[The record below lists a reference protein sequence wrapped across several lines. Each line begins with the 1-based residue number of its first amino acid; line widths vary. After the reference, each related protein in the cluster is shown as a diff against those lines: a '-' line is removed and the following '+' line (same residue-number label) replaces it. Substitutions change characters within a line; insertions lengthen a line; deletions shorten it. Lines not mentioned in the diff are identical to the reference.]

1 MTKHWTA
8 RAIARQRGA
17 VSAALFLSAVLGL
30 SSPALAGHVS
40 GVEIADDTIIL
51 RFDAAVEKASGL
63 VLAGPDRIAIDVTG
77 TEPGTVGTPAGAVA
91 AIRQGRFAADTTR
104 VVFDMAAPRRITGGR
119 FSDDGQSL
127 TLSIA
132 PQEGPVANASGA
144 PRTVWRSPTA
154 DSARPPLSRYALSIQ
169 LDAPEPGPPPPR
181 ITGRSDRPLVVI
193 DAGHGGFDPGA
204 LSPNGTREKDI
215 TLAVARAIRDELVRG
230 GRVRVALTREDDRF
244 LVLQERA
251 QIARAVKA
259 DLFISIHA
267 DSAPGTEAT
276 GATIYTLS
284 EVASD
289 ATAARLAA
297 RENKADV
304 INGVNLSGQSADISS
319 ILIDLAQRET
329 MNASARF
336 ADVLKREGAG
346 AIPFKPDYHR
356 MAGFA
361 VLKAPDTPAIL
372 LEVGYVTNARDVARL
387 TSPDGRAAIA
397 GSIRR
402 AVDVHFARR
411 VLALR

>member
-8 RAIARQRGA
+8 RGNARQRGP
-17 VSAALFLSAVLGL
+17 VPAAIALSAMLGL
-30 SSPALAGHVS
+30 SSPALAGRMTGVEVS
-40 GVEIADDTIIL
+40 GDNLVL
-51 RFDAAVEKASGL
+51 RFDGPVEKASAI
-63 VLAGPDRIAIDVTG
+63 VLAAPDRIAVDVTG
-77 TEPGTVGTPAGAVA
+77 AEPGALGEPAGAVS

-104 VVFDMAAPRRITGGR
+104 VVFDMAAPRRITAGR

-132 PQEGPVANASGA
+132 PGVESASAA
-144 PRTVWRSPTA
+144 PRRIWVPKAAESA
-154 DSARPPLSRYALSIQ
+154 ARPRNRYALSVE

-181 ITGRSDRPLVVI
+181 ITGRADRPLVVI

-204 LSPNGTREKDI
+204 LSPDGTREKDI

-251 QIARAVKA
+251 QIARALKA
-259 DLFISIHA
+259 DLFISVHA
-267 DSAPGTEAT
+267 DSAPGTTAT

-336 ADVLKREGAG
+336 ADLLKREGSG
-346 AIPFKPDYHR
+346 LMPFKPDYHR

-372 LEVGYVTNARDVARL
+372 LEVGYVTNGADVARL
-387 TSPDGRAAIA
+387 TSPAGRAAIA
-397 GSIRR
+397 ESIRR
-402 AVDVHFARR
+402 AVDVQFARR
-411 VLALR
+411 YASR